1 MQVGPHYQGPLIR
14 YQYNN
19 PEIKDLL
26 KFLAECKNPERIWL
40 GDNLI
45 WPDSIPEPN
54 YDTYVFGFFGENFDY
69 HYLEQVDQQ
78 LAGKK
83 ILVLTSCPDTSRFDL
98 TNIKTFYIE
107 HLHTY
112 LRLYPKQPVRP
123 VAERTHKIGILS
135 GIARHHRVLALA
147 KLLTLMPDA
156 FYSFNS
162 KIVSQECTAEQFHRT
177 MQHIILNDY
186 IPKDIKPR
194 IDQLLSGKLDRA
206 VNYDNRV
213 LGGWSI
219 NNPAYNDCQFNIS
232 AETAYYSHPKNVWQ
246 YLTEKTFK
254 CLVSGT
260 PFSVLGQKNSHQR
273 LIDLGFEIAY
283 RDRVLEFD
291 GTEDRD
297 RIYKF
302 FDYLEWLVDNLD
314 VEHLQQ
320 VAEFNYNYV
329 YGEFYSVCNN
339 QNLTQA
345 EKIVSY
351 IHS

>member
-1 MQVGPHYQGPLIR
+1 MRVGPHYQGSLDQ
-14 YQYNN
+14 YHYNN
-19 PEIKDLL
+19 PEIGGLL
-26 KFLAECKNPERIWL
+26 EFLNQCKHPDKIWL

-45 WPDSIPEPN
+45 WPNSVPDSS

-98 TNIKTFYIE
+98 KNIKTFYVE

-112 LRLYPKQPVRP
+112 LRLYPQHTIKPAGNRV
-123 VAERTHKIGILS
+123 HKFGMLS

-147 KLLTLMPDA
+147 KLLTLDPAA

-162 KIVSQECTAEQFHRT
+162 KVVSQECTADAFYRT
-177 MQHIILNDY
+177 MKHIILNDY
-186 IPKDIKPR
+186 IPDDIQPTV
-194 IDQLLSGKLDRA
+194 DQLLSGSLDR
-206 VNYDNRV
+206 VIEQERTRLGNWGIDNE
-213 LGGWSI
+213 
-219 NNPAYNDCQFNIS
+219 AYQNCQFNIS

-260 PFSVLGQKNSHQR
+260 PFVVLGQRNSHRR
-273 LIDLGFEIAY
+273 LIDLGFQIPY
-283 RDRVLEFD
+283 VDQVLKFD
-291 GTEDRD
+291 SVEDSD

-302 FDYLEWLVDNLD
+302 FEYLEWLNIHLD
-314 VEHLQQ
+314 ITHLQQ
-320 VAEFNYNYV
+320 VAEFNYHYV
-329 YGEFYSVCNN
+329 YSNFYKTCDDHN
-339 QNLTQA
+339 QQQA

>member
-1 MQVGPHYQGPLIR
+1 MQVGPHYQGALSQYR
-14 YQYNN
+14 YRN
-19 PEIKDLL
+19 PEISDLL
-26 KFLAECKNPERIWL
+26 KFLAECKNPEKIWL

-45 WPDSIPEPN
+45 WPNTVPDSN

-69 HYLEQVDQQ
+69 HYLEEVNRQ

-83 ILVLTSCPDTSRFDL
+83 ILVLTSCPDTSRFELD
-98 TNIKTFYIE
+98 NIKTFYVE

-112 LRLYPKQPVRP
+112 LRLYPRQLVKP
-123 VAERTHKIGILS
+123 VASRTHSVGMLS

-147 KLLTLMPDA
+147 KLLTLVPNA

-162 KIVSQECTAEQFHRT
+162 KLVSQECTAKQFCQT

-186 IPKDIKPR
+186 IPADIQPCV
-194 IDQLLSGKLDRA
+194 DQLLNGELDHVIA
-206 VNYDNRV
+206 YDNHFLR
-213 LGGWSI
+213 GWSI
-219 NNPAYNDCQFNIS
+219 NNPAYTNCQFNIS

-260 PFSVLGQKNSHQR
+260 PFVVLGQKNSHQR
-273 LIDLGFEIAY
+273 LVDLGFKIAHSNQ
-283 RDRVLEFD
+283 VMKFD
-291 GTEDRD
+291 SAEDCD

-302 FDYLEWLVDNLD
+302 FDHLEWLIDNLD

-320 VAEFNYNYV
+320 VADFNYNYV
-329 YGEFYSVCNN
+329 YGDFYSICNN
-339 QNLTQA
+339 QNLAQA
-345 EKIVSY
+345 EKIISY
-351 IHS
+351 IHG

>member
-1 MQVGPHYQGPLIR
+1 MRVGPHYQGPLSQ

-45 WPDSIPEPN
+45 WPNTVPDPN

-69 HYLEQVDQQ
+69 HYLEQVNQQ
-78 LAGKK
+78 LADKK
-83 ILVLTSCPDTSRFDL
+83 ILVLTSCPDTSRFELD
-98 TNIKTFYIE
+98 NIETFYIE

-112 LRLYPKQPVRP
+112 LRLYPRQTVKPIVK
-123 VAERTHKIGILS
+123 RTHPIGMLS

-147 KLLTLMPDA
+147 KLLTLAPDA

-162 KIVSQECTAEQFHRT
+162 KSVSQECTAEQFRQT

-186 IPKDIKPR
+186 IPADIQPCV
-194 IDQLLSGKLDRA
+194 DQLLSGKLDHVIA
-206 VNYDNRV
+206 YDNHV
-213 LGGWSI
+213 LGGWST
-219 NNPAYNDCQFNIS
+219 NNAAYTDCQFNIS
-232 AETAYYSHPKNVWQ
+232 AETAYYSHPKSVWQ

-260 PFSVLGQKNSHQR
+260 PFVVLGQKNSHQR

-291 GTEDRD
+291 VAEDQD

-320 VAEFNYNYV
+320 VADFNYNYV
-329 YGEFYSVCNN
+329 YGNFYQHCAD
-339 QNLTQA
+339 QNTKQA
-345 EKIVSY
+345 EKILRY

>member
-1 MQVGPHYQGPLIR
+1 MRVGPHYQGPLSQ

-45 WPDSIPEPN
+45 WPNTVPESN

-69 HYLEQVDQQ
+69 HYLEQVNQQ
-78 LAGKK
+78 LADKK
-83 ILVLTSCPDTSRFDL
+83 ILVLTSCPDTSRFELD
-98 TNIKTFYIE
+98 NIKTFYVE

-112 LRLYPKQPVRP
+112 LRLYPKQPVQP
-123 VAERTHKIGILS
+123 IAKRTHRIGMLS

-147 KLLTLMPDA
+147 KLLTLEPNA

-162 KIVSQECTAEQFHRT
+162 QTVSQECTDERFRQT
-177 MQHIILNDY
+177 MRHIILSDH
-186 IPKDIKPR
+186 IPADIQSCV
-194 IDQLLSGKLDRA
+194 DQLLLGKLDC
-206 VNYDNRV
+206 VITHNKGL
-213 LGGWSI
+213 LGNWSI
-219 NNPAYNDCQFNIS
+219 DNAAYTDCQFNIS

-260 PFSVLGQKNSHQR
+260 PFAVLGQKNSHQR
-273 LIDLGFEIAY
+273 LMDLGFKIAY
-283 RDRVLEFD
+283 CDRVMKFD
-291 GTEDRD
+291 GVEDQD

-329 YGEFYSVCNN
+329 YGNFYSVCNTH
-339 QNLTQA
+339 NLSQA
-345 EKIVSY
+345 EKILSY

>member
-1 MQVGPHYQGPLIR
+1 MRVGPHYQGPLSH

-26 KFLAECKNPERIWL
+26 MFLAECKNPERIWL

-45 WPDSIPEPN
+45 WPSTVPESN

-83 ILVLTSCPDTSRFDL
+83 ILVLTSCPDTSRFEL

-112 LRLYPKQPVRP
+112 LRLYPERSVRSI
-123 VAERTHKIGILS
+123 AERTHPIGMLS

-147 KLLTLMPDA
+147 KLLTLAPDA

-162 KIVSQECTAEQFHRT
+162 RTVSQECTADRFRQT
-177 MQHIILNDY
+177 MQHIILNDH
-186 IPKDIKPR
+186 IPGDIQSCV
-194 IDQLLSGKLDRA
+194 DQLLSGDLDR
-206 VNYDNRV
+206 VITHNNGL
-213 LGGWSI
+213 LGNWSI
-219 NNPAYNDCQFNIS
+219 DNLAYTDCQFNIS

-260 PFSVLGQKNSHQR
+260 PFVVLGQKNSHQR
-273 LIDLGFEIAY
+273 LMDLGFKIAY
-283 RDRVLEFD
+283 CDRVMEFD
-291 GTEDRD
+291 SAEDHD

-302 FDYLEWLVDNLD
+302 FDYLEWLVNNLD

-320 VAEFNYNYV
+320 VADFNYNYV
-329 YGEFYSVCNN
+329 YGDFYSNCHN
-339 QNLTQA
+339 QNCVQA
-345 EKIVSY
+345 EKILCY

>member
-1 MQVGPHYQGPLIR
+1 MRVGPHYQGPLSQYR
-14 YQYNN
+14 YNN

-45 WPDSIPEPN
+45 WPNTVPEAS

-69 HYLEQVDQQ
+69 HYLEQVNQQ
-78 LAGKK
+78 LADKK
-83 ILVLTSCPDTSRFDL
+83 ILVLTSCPDTSRFELD
-98 TNIKTFYIE
+98 NIKTFYIE

-112 LRLYPKQPVRP
+112 LRLYPRQSVKS
-123 VAERTHKIGILS
+123 VADRTHPIGMLS

-147 KLLTLMPDA
+147 KLLTLAPDA

-162 KIVSQECTAEQFHRT
+162 KSVSQECTAEQFRQT

-186 IPKDIKPR
+186 IPADIQPCV
-194 IDQLLSGKLDRA
+194 DQLLGGKLDHVIA
-206 VNYDNRV
+206 YDNHA
-213 LGGWSI
+213 LGGWST
-219 NNPAYNDCQFNIS
+219 NNAAYTDCQFNIS

-260 PFSVLGQKNSHQR
+260 PFVVLGQKNSHRR
-273 LIDLGFEIAY
+273 LIDMGFEIAH

-291 GTEDRD
+291 AAEDWD

-302 FDYLEWLVDNLD
+302 FDYLEWLVDNPD
-314 VEHLQQ
+314 VKHLQQ

-329 YGEFYSVCNN
+329 YGDFYSVCDTH
-339 QNLTQA
+339 NLSQA
-345 EKIVSY
+345 EKILSY